1 MSSSGQRIEVNCP
14 CCDAVLTVD
23 PASGLVLNHQKKKA
37 NYSLEDAL
45 KREKTRKEKAD
56 ELFQQ
61 AFDKEQ
67 KRTDQLEQK
76 FQEALRSKDELE
88 EPMRPFDLD

>member
-1 MSSSGQRIEVNCP
+1 M
-14 CCDAVLTVD
+14 
-23 PASGLVLNHQKKKA
+23 
-37 NYSLEDAL
+37 EDAL